1 MLSDRPPQLQNFLR
15 KVSPQGLSPEDAK
28 DQYKCPLCGK
38 SIDPDVGFRDGLSL
52 KEWSQSGMC
61 QEDQDKIFGQ
71 EGV

>member
-1 MLSDRPPQLQNFLR
+1 MLSDRPPGLQNFLR

-28 DQYKCPLCGK
+28 DQYKCSICGK

-61 QEDQDKIFGQ
+61 QEDQDKVFG
-71 EGV
+71 GG